1 MDIIKTGESFTLKDT
16 TDLFEINGNINKDVN
31 GSINVNFSI
40 NKIEGDYVGD
50 VHYHKYGESES
61 TNFGVNCKE
70 ADRTTIV
77 AYADTL
83 IASVLEHFNSFN

>member
-1 MDIIKTGESFTLKDT
+1 MEIVKTGESFTLKDT
-16 TDLFEINGNINKDVN
+16 TDLFEINGNINRDLS

-40 NKIEGDYVGD
+40 NKKEGDYVGD
-50 VHYHKYGESES
+50 GHYYKYGESDS

-70 ADRTTIV
+70 EDRTTII

-83 IASVLEHFNSFN
+83 IDSILNHFNSFN